1 MAKLP
6 SGYEIPAEMRDLVEK
21 SVEQAKTA
29 FDGFIGAANK
39 AVAAADTH
47 TTTAQHQS
55 RDLAKRAMG
64 YAEQNV
70 TAAFD
75 LAQRLLH
82 AKDVQ
87 EVVHIQTEFVK
98 TQVSALQEQLTE
110 FGSTV
115 QASAKKAT
123 ETAQATIEGAAAEI
137 RKAASTAKSK

>member
-1 MAKLP
+1 MVKAP
-6 SGYEIPAEMRDLVEK
+6 SGYEIPAEMRDLAEK

-39 AVAAADTH
+39 AVAAADTQA
-47 TTTAQHQS
+47 TTAQHQS

-87 EVVHIQTEFVK
+87 EVVQIQTEFVK
-98 TQVSALQEQLTE
+98 TQVSSLQAQMTE

-115 QASAKKAT
+115 QASAKKVA
-123 ETAQATIEGAAAEI
+123 ETAQATVEGAAAEI
-137 RKAASTAKSK
+137 RKAASTVKPK

>member
-1 MAKLP
+1 MAKSP
-6 SGYEIPAEMRDLVEK
+6 SGYEIPAEMRDLAEK

-39 AVAAADTH
+39 AVAAVDTQ

-98 TQVSALQEQLTE
+98 TQVSSLQAQMTE

-115 QASAKKAT
+115 QASAKKVA
-123 ETAQATIEGAAAEI
+123 ETAQATVEGAAAEI
-137 RKAASTAKSK
+137 RKAASTVKSK

>member
-1 MAKLP
+1 MAKSP
-6 SGYEIPAEMRDLVEK
+6 SSYEIPAEMRDLAEK

-39 AVAAADTH
+39 AVAAADTQA
-47 TTTAQHQS
+47 TTAQHQS

-98 TQVSALQEQLTE
+98 TQVASFQTQMTE

-115 QASAKKAT
+115 QASAKKVA
-123 ETAQATIEGAAAEI
+123 ETAQATVEGAAAEI
-137 RKAASTAKSK
+137 RKAASTVKSK

>member
-1 MAKLP
+1 MAKSP
-6 SGYEIPAEMRDLVEK
+6 SGYEIPAEMRDLAEK

-39 AVAAADTH
+39 AVAAVDTQ

-98 TQVSALQEQLTE
+98 TQVSSLQAQMTE

-115 QASAKKAT
+115 QASAKKVA
-123 ETAQATIEGAAAEI
+123 ETAQATVEGAAAEI
-137 RKAASTAKSK
+137 RKAASTVKPK

>member
-1 MAKLP
+1 MAKSP
-6 SGYEIPAEMRDLVEK
+6 SGYEIPAEMRDLAEK

-39 AVAAADTH
+39 AVAAADTQA
-47 TTTAQHQS
+47 TTAQHQS

-98 TQVSALQEQLTE
+98 TQVSSLQAQMTE

-115 QASAKKAT
+115 QASAKKVA
-123 ETAQATIEGAAAEI
+123 ETAQATVEGAAAEI
-137 RKAASTAKSK
+137 RKAASTVKPK

>member
-1 MAKLP
+1 MAKSP
-6 SGYEIPAEMRDLVEK
+6 SGYEIPAEMRDLAEK

-39 AVAAADTH
+39 AVAAADTQA
-47 TTTAQHQS
+47 TTAQNQS

-98 TQVSALQEQLTE
+98 TQVSSLQAQMTE

-115 QASAKKAT
+115 QASAKKVA
-123 ETAQATIEGAAAEI
+123 ETAQATVEGAAAEI
-137 RKAASTAKSK
+137 RKAASTVKPK